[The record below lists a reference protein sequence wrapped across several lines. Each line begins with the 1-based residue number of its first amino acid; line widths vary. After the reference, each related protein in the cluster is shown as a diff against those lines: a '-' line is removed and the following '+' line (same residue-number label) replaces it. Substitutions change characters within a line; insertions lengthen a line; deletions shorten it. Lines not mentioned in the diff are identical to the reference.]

1 VLDATSKNI
10 EWKRSQRKP
19 NPQGGEMGLY
29 ERIKR
34 CKTMKEFERLVL
46 CTMIFE
52 HDTNPYPQRYVDKCQ
67 RAMKRKDK
75 ELSNKNK

>member
-1 VLDATSKNI
+1 MLDATSKNI

-19 NPQGGEMGLY
+19 NAQRGNMGLY

-46 CTMIFE
+46 CSLVFD
-52 HDTNPYPQRYVDKCQ
+52 HKTNPYPKRYVDRCK
-67 RAMKRKDK
+67 RAMKRKDA
-75 ELSNKNK
+75 ELSKG